1 LKGCPD
7 GEEKV
12 WSRKKN
18 SLFGEKSYH
27 FEAGMCSIEGKSCS
41 AGTGICLARKRVY
54 SVESQGGNVAI
65 LAT

>member
-18 SLFGEKSYH
+18 KTLCLEKSLIISKQEYAQWK
-27 FEAGMCSIEGKSCS
+27 ERAVQLEKVNQ
-41 AGTGICLARKRVY
+41 GTHSRG
-54 SVESQGGNVAI
+54 
-65 LAT
+65 